1 MVLTAMNPKTLV
13 WIERLVWIFIY
24 AGALLAV
31 LGLFVLRQGLD
42 EELGQNLGIGL
53 LLFGGSG
60 VGLGVFLIWLRS
72 RLS

>member
-1 MVLTAMNPKTLV
+1 MNPKTLV

-24 AGALLAV
+24 TGALLAT
-31 LGLFVLRQGLD
+31 LGLFVIRQRLD
-42 EELGQNLGIGL
+42 DELGQNLGTGL
-53 LLFGGSG
+53 LLFGGTL